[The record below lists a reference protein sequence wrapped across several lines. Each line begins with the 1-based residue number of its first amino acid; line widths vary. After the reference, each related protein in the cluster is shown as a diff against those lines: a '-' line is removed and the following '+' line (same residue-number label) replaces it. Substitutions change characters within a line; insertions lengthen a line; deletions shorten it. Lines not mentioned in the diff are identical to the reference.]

1 MRVRLLQDVTLILAI
16 VLIAGGLALLVV
28 GGDFLVRGASGIAL
42 LARVT
47 PTVVG
52 LTIVAAGTSMPELVV
67 SIQAAL
73 EGSPAM
79 AMGNVVGS
87 NIFNIAAILGVAA
100 LIAPLRIQGN
110 TVRMEWPVMLLSA
123 FQLHLLARDGL
134 IDRLEGGF
142 FLVAL
147 TVFMTYT
154 VWIGRRQAAPVEQ
167 AEFASQ
173 LAQHRGA
180 GDRRAWLVNSGQVLL
195 GMVMLVGGASALVD
209 GCITI
214 AHASGVSEAVIG
226 LTIVAAGTSLP
237 ELATSVVAAWRRQ
250 DDIAVANVI
259 GSNIFNV
266 LGIVGVTAI
275 VRPLPV
281 PSEIIARDN
290 WWMLGLSVL
299 LFPLM
304 RSGMRITRV
313 EGAILLAAFGAYM
326 AVLLS
331 SL

>member
-1 MRVRLLQDVTLILAI
+1 MILAI
-16 VLIAGGLALLVV
+16 ALIVAGLALLVV

-52 LTIVAAGTSMPELVV
+52 LTIVAAGTSMPEMVV
-67 SIQAAL
+67 SLQAAFA
-73 EGSPAM
+73 GSPAM

-87 NIFNIAAILGVAA
+87 NIFNIAAILGIAA

-110 TVRMEWPVMLLSA
+110 TVRLEWPVMMLSA
-123 FQLHLLARDGL
+123 FQLHLLARDGVV
-134 IDRLEGGF
+134 DRLEGGF

-147 TVFMTYT
+147 TIFMTYT

-167 AEFASQ
+167 AEFASEMAQ
-173 LAQHRGA
+173 LGAARGK
-180 GDRRAWLVNSGQVLL
+180 RAWLYNSGQVGL
-195 GMVMLVGGASALVD
+195 GVALLVGGSTALVH

-237 ELATSVVAAWRRQ
+237 ELATSAVASWRRQ

-266 LGIVGVTAI
+266 LAIVGLTAA
-275 VRPLPV
+275 VQPLPV
-281 PSEIIARDN
+281 PAEIIARDN

-304 RSGMRITRV
+304 RSGMRITRA
-313 EGAILLAAFGAYM
+313 EGAVLLAAFGTYM
-326 AVLLS
+326 TVLVA